1 MILLKKSYIILIS
14 LIVIVVLLNFGS
26 QFISINKDLF
36 PLIDRDDRYPT
47 AREALNKDSDADII
61 RVDNRIYFRN
71 EDWQIITPSDPKDYN
86 KGEVIGD
93 IKKKTTN
100 EWWFKNLYAT
110 KLEEGTTVYSDETEY
125 RKGDAPFHILIE
137 EDGDIVFYETL
148 LKDEEDDDTE

>member
-1 MILLKKSYIILIS
+1 
-14 LIVIVVLLNFGS
+14 VLLNFSS

-36 PLIDRDDRYPT
+36 PFIDRDDTYPT

-61 RVDNRIYFRN
+61 RVDNRIYFIN
-71 EDWQIITPSDPKDYN
+71 DDWYIIIPRDPKDYS
-86 KGEVIGD
+86 KGEEIGE

-110 KLEEGTTVYSDETEY
+110 KLEKGTTIYSGEMEY

-137 EDGDIVFYETL
+137 EDGDIVFYEKL
-148 LKDEEDDDTE
+148 IEKDDEEIIQDPDKNDEALQDYTNEK

>member
-1 MILLKKSYIILIS
+1 M
-14 LIVIVVLLNFGS
+14 LLNFGS
-26 QFISINKDLF
+26 QFMSINKDLF
-36 PLIDRDDRYPT
+36 PFIDRDDRYPT
-47 AREALNKDSDADII
+47 AREALNQDSDADII

-71 EDWQIITPSDPKDYN
+71 DDWPIIYS

-137 EDGDIVFYETL
+137 EDGEIVFYEKL
-148 LKDEEDDDTE
+148 VEDDDEEEENKTES